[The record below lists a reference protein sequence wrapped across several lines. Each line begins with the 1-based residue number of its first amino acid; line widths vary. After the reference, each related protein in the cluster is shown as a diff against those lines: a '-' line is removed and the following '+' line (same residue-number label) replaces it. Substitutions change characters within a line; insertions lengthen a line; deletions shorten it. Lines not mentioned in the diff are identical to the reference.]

1 MFKIYTGILKSAKR
15 DVLVESVSSR
25 YLLDPENIKPTISL
39 HGFEWG
45 CNCISTAQLAL
56 SLIKDITND
65 DILALKLHGKL
76 REEFLQ
82 YLPSRWK
89 YTSIHLL
96 DILKELKAE
105 KDFHSWK
112 HLK

>member
-1 MFKIYTGILKSAKR
+1 MFKIYTGILKSAKK

-56 SLIKDITND
+56 SLKKDITND

-89 YTSIHLL
+89 YNSIYLL
-96 DILKELKAE
+96 SILE
-105 KDFHSWK
+105 DFK
-112 HLK
+112 HDR